1 MNAKEILNKQ
11 FTKVRIG
18 GYKFEEVDDYLREV
32 SDEFAALQ
40 KEKNELERKLEV
52 LADKIREYRE
62 DEDALK
68 DALLIAQ
75 KQGNAIVAESKASA
89 EKLTK
94 ETKEKVEKL
103 LAESKA
109 KSERLVN
116 DANDYSEKTR
126 SEADA
131 AAEKTIKDANDK
143 AAEIKAAM
151 DKQQAIQEDI
161 LQKTRKE
168 VLEYR
173 ERLLAAYN
181 AQIEVIEGMPEQVEN
196 EFIKRTAEEAE
207 RREAERK
214 KQDEQRAAKAKAEA
228 AKHAA
233 AQQKLKEAQA
243 KAAAAA
249 KAEAAQQQAQQAQP
263 MQPAQQVKP
272 EQQAQP
278 EQVPVLAETNTIQN
292 MNAPL
297 QQPVQP
303 APKSTGA
310 QKKHKSNAQAA
321 AQSDKTADNN
331 LPFFNSDTT
340 QITRHENLKFGK
352 NNGNKG

>member
-1 MNAKEILNKQ
+1 MNAKEILNQQ
-11 FTKVRIG
+11 FTKVKIG
-18 GYKFEEVDDYLREV
+18 GYKLEDVDDYLREV
-32 SDEFAALQ
+32 SEEFAALQ

-89 EKLTK
+89 ERLTK

-116 DANDYSEKTR
+116 DANEYSEKTR

-131 AAEKTIKDANDK
+131 AAEKTINDANDK

-151 DKQQAIQEDI
+151 DKQQAIQEEI
-161 LQKTRKE
+161 LRNTRKE

-173 ERLLAAYN
+173 EKILAAYH
-181 AQIEVIEGMPEQVEN
+181 AQIEVIENMPDQVEN
-196 EFIKRTAEEAE
+196 EFIRRTAEEAE
-207 RREAERK
+207 RHAEERRLEE
-214 KQDEQRAAKAKAEA
+214 EQRAAKAKAKAEA
-228 AKHAA
+228 AKNAA
-233 AQQKLKEAQA
+233 AQAKQKEAQA
-243 KAAAAA
+243 KAAKAAEAA
-249 KAEAAQQQAQQAQP
+249 KKEAAQQ
-263 MQPAQQVKP
+263 P
-272 EQQAQP
+272 EQP
-278 EQVPVLAETNTIQN
+278 PVLAETNPVPAMST
-292 MNAPL
+292 PL

-303 APKSTGA
+303 APKSG
-310 QKKHKSNAQAA
+310 QKKHKGAVPAA
-321 AQSDKTADNN
+321 AGDKTADN
-331 LPFFNSDTT
+331 LPFFNSNTT
-340 QITRHENLKFGK
+340 QITHHENLKFGK
-352 NNGNKG
+352 NNENK